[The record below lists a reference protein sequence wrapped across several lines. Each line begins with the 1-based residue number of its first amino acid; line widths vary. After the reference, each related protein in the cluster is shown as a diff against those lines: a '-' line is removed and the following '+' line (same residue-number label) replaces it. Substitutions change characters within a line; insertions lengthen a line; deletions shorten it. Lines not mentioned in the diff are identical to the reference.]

1 MLPSFFSRATPNIA
15 TVIPV
20 MDHLDQHLAS
30 SAVNLSLPASIR
42 SAATLGK
49 HTLNK
54 YYNMTDLSEVYRIAM
69 GKPFLILYLLCFTNW
84 PVWKV
89 LHPRHKLGYF
99 KSAKW
104 DDKWIKTAK
113 QIVRDEFE
121 RTYKDSGA
129 ADSTSF
135 NAKHDTAL
143 KKVCPL
149 VFSRFNWQLT
159 IWRRR
164 TFSTAF
170 LQSVLPK

>member
-1 MLPSFFSRATPNIA
+1 
-15 TVIPV
+15 

-49 HTLNK
+49 RTLNK

-69 GKPFLILYLLCFTNW
+69 GKPFYFLIYLQVVLLTILE
-84 PVWKV
+84 V
-89 LHPRHKLGYF
+89 LHPRHKLDYF

-104 DDKWIKTAK
+104 DDEWFKTAK

-121 RTYKDSGA
+121 RTYKDSG
-129 ADSTSF
+129 DDNPTTF
-135 NAKHDTAL
+135 NAKHNTGL

-149 VFSRFNWQLT
+149 IFSVCVNDFTDNPPCEDEEHFW
-159 IWRRR
+159 
-164 TFSTAF
+164 
-170 LQSVLPK
+170 